1 MGMLESD
8 RVGLKVA
15 RVFGANE
22 NLPPQAVPLDQGH
35 QIASSLITSDR
46 SSAKVDWTM
55 RNPTVKKQVVGLDIL
70 RVVCGDGMQIS
81 QHDCGIPEK
90 SRSAWSW

>member
-1 MGMLESD
+1 MSNGHAFSVKRIWVLLEPEN
-8 RVGLKVA
+8 VGLKVA

-22 NLPPQAVPLDQGH
+22 NLPPQAVPLYQGH

-55 RNPTVKKQVVGLDIL
+55 RNPTVKKPVVGLDIF
-70 RVVCGDGMQIS
+70 RVVCGDGI
-81 QHDCGIPEK
+81 
-90 SRSAWSW
+90 